1 LTQVREAY
9 ECLSDK
15 AKRAAYDALYFDLKD
30 QWTSY
35 REWQETQRKD
45 QQQKR
50 ADEEQR
56 AARER
61 AERER
66 KAAEAERARRMEEE
80 KRAAKEKAEREE
92 RERQAEE
99 RSKEAARRAR
109 EQQEQVAKERL
120 RRERESEA
128 EKRSEEAASKVRIE
142 QERAAQ
148 ERLKSILI
156 EEQQD
161 AIRRNWTKMREAA
174 ERREGE
180 PAQPSRSSSCDHPQ
194 FGWPRKKARQ
204 TAYSAGSPAQNGLFA
219 AQSAMC
225 QLVQVVNIN
234 IAYISLRLKLS
245 WLQQPEVS
253 RDSRDFAREGLE
265 TFRES
270 IQGFSPLAR
279 FAC

>member
-9 ECLSDK
+9 ECLIDK
-15 AKRAAYDALYFDLKD
+15 AKRAAYDALYFDLQD
-30 QWTSY
+30 QWISY
-35 REWQETQRKD
+35 RERQETQRKD
-45 QQQKR
+45 EERKR

-80 KRAAKEKAEREE
+80 KRAAREKAERERMREE
-92 RERQAEE
+92 RARQAEE

-120 RRERESEA
+120 RREREREA
-128 EKRSEEAASKVRIE
+128 EKRSEEAARKVRIE

-174 ERREGE
+174 EHRKGE
-180 PAQPSRSSSCDHPQ
+180 PAQPAPSGSSTCAHPR
-194 FGWPRKKARQ
+194 FGWPRNRYFAKLNNIKDIFYKQFNKFLLLRGIELSVAF
-204 TAYSAGSPAQNGLFA
+204 GLVF
-219 AQSAMC
+219 
-225 QLVQVVNIN
+225 LNTDLNISCN
-234 IAYISLRLKLS
+234 NKERILMWASVALL
-245 WLQQPEVS
+245 
-253 RDSRDFAREGLE
+253 
-265 TFRES
+265 
-270 IQGFSPLAR
+270 
-279 FAC
+279 

>member
-1 LTQVREAY
+1 V
-9 ECLSDK
+9 LSHK
-15 AKRAAYDALYFDLKD
+15 AKRAAYDTLD

-45 QQQKR
+45 EERKR

-80 KRAAKEKAEREE
+80 KRAAREKAERERMREE
-92 RERQAEE
+92 RARQAEE
-99 RSKEAARRAR
+99 RSKEPARRAR

-120 RRERESEA
+120 RREREREA
-128 EKRSEEAASKVRIE
+128 EKRSEEAARKVRIE

-174 ERREGE
+174 EHREGE
-180 PAQPSRSSSCDHPQ
+180 PAQPAPPSRSSTCAHPR
-194 FGWPRKKARQ
+194 FGWPRKKGRA
-204 TAYSAGSPAQNGLFA
+204 NCVFCGLFA

-234 IAYISLRLKLS
+234 IAYISPRLTLS
-245 WLQQPEVS
+245 WLQQPEVL
-253 RDSRDFAREGLE
+253 RDSRDFAREGPA

-270 IQGFSPLAR
+270 I
-279 FAC
+279 